1 MERSL
6 LSQYVDNIRIVKNN
20 RLNITFIVAQD
31 VFVPVVEELEIVMC
45 PNGIKSLEK
54 FVGMLVKDNR
64 KLMEEL
70 LHAIKNACRV

>member
-1 MERSL
+1 MGQSL

-20 RLNITFIVAQD
+20 RVKITFIIAQD
-31 VFVPVVEELEIVMC
+31 VFVPVFEELEIVMC

-54 FVGMLVKDNR
+54 FVGYLVKDNR

-70 LHAIKNACRV
+70 LHAIRIAC